1 MLDLAGLLGADN
13 LDAFMRGMARRKY
26 HVLLGAGASLGGR
39 SAGGRPL
46 PGGADVADEL
56 QTLFDIP
63 VGGASN
69 LRRLYSA
76 ARRRSA
82 ADGSGL
88 SDYIR
93 GRFTKTT
100 PPGWLNA
107 FVQVGWQQVW
117 TLNVDDCLSRAYE
130 LHDDVAQQRLVS
142 VSWTDRHRTAR
153 ESESQLLAVHLHGKA
168 SRANREDEL
177 VFDISSYIEA
187 TAAQHRWHRLFGD
200 AYRAQPFLIVGA
212 SLDAEIDLQAVLDQ
226 GQVAMEHPS
235 LIVLR
240 DIDEL
245 QEEEYRGYGLLPV
258 RATADAFFEAVLALL
273 PTHLAELT
281 GREAADVAEVPA
293 EAMRFLHQWK
303 ELSLSDGPAHDRR
316 HDVFKGHEPLWTD
329 AVGERLSTRSV
340 VNNVV
345 SLADSSVTDPA
356 RLLHVMAGPSF
367 SGKTAAMFGAA
378 RRFIREGY
386 KVFQLDSPTAPDVEA
401 LYWWIQRYPKTIL
414 VVDNAADFVKDIAA
428 VYALA
433 AGGPVVPRILAVER
447 AHRLNHINNV
457 LVLTPRVDHSVAP
470 TITNTEIKSLIGVLK
485 KNNRLGDLT
494 GKGEREQ
501 FDYFVKDH
509 QREMFSAM
517 ANLERGREFQTR
529 VLDEYDSIHHDVSL
543 RLLGVAALTAHLG
556 YGVPF
561 EIVQS
566 SAGISSRE
574 LNAALEAELGD
585 LLVASDG
592 SVHLRHRYMG
602 QVLIEYRLTVSEKL
616 EIALRLGASVAPHV
630 SIASISAST
639 IHYRIAR
646 ALMGH
651 DILADLLKND
661 SDAVLDW
668 YEKLQPEFD
677 WNARFWEQRALAAA
691 DALMFEPAFSW
702 AREAVDRRRDSLTLN
717 TVGAVL
723 MRRAVDEARRGRW
736 PAETYELAE
745 LALREA
751 RMFKDANEY
760 PYDTFLVYTLRLVQR
775 VVDLDTSTRSFL
787 ITTWNEWYVS
797 ILARDEATRARL
809 HERLGAANTQWS
821 RLMGLED

>member
-1 MLDLAGLLGADN
+1 MLDLASQLGADN
-13 LDAFMRGMARRKY
+13 MDAFMRGIARRRY
-26 HVLLGAGASLGGR
+26 HVLLGAGASLGGQ
-39 SAGGRPL
+39 SADGRLL
-46 PGGADVADEL
+46 PGGADLADEL
-56 QTLFDIP
+56 QALFGIP

-69 LRRLYSA
+69 LRRLYAA
-76 ARRRSA
+76 ARRRRA

-88 SDYIR
+88 PDYIR

-100 PPGWLNA
+100 PPEWLGA
-107 FVQVGWQQVW
+107 FVQVSWQHVW
-117 TLNVDDCLSRAYE
+117 TLNVDDCLARAYA
-130 LHDDVAQQRLVS
+130 LHEDVAAQRLVS

-168 SRANREDEL
+168 SRVDRGSEL

-187 TAAQHRWHRLFGD
+187 TTAQHRWHRLFGD
-200 AYRAQPFLIVGA
+200 AYRAQPFLVVGA

-226 GQVAMEHPS
+226 GQVDMEHPS

-258 RATADAFFEAVLALL
+258 RATADVFFEAVLALL
-273 PTHLAELT
+273 PTYLAELT
-281 GREAADVAEVPA
+281 GREAAEVAEVPA
-293 EAMRFLHQWK
+293 EAMRFLHQWR
-303 ELSLSDGPAHDRR
+303 ELSLHDGPAHDRR
-316 HDVFKGHEPLWTD
+316 HDVFKGHEPLWAD
-329 AVGERLSTRSV
+329 AVGQRLSTRAV
-340 VNNVV
+340 VSKVI

-356 RLLHVMAGPSF
+356 KLLCVMSGPSF
-367 SGKTAAMFGAA
+367 AGKTAAMFEAA
-378 RRFIREGY
+378 RRFVSHGY
-386 KVFQLDSPTAPDVEA
+386 QVFQFNSPTAPDIAA

-414 VVDNAADFVKDIAA
+414 LFDNAADFAKDIAEI
-428 VYALA
+428 YALA
-433 AGGPVVPRILAVER
+433 AGGPVVPRILAIER
-447 AHRLNHINNV
+447 ARRLNHIDNV
-457 LVLTPRVDHSVAP
+457 LVLTPRIDHQVAP
-470 TITNTEIKSLIGVLK
+470 TMTNTEIRGLIGVLK

-494 GKGEREQ
+494 GKGEQEQ
-501 FDYFVKDH
+501 FDYFVKRH
-509 QREMFSAM
+509 RREIFSSM
-517 ANLERGREFQTR
+517 ANLERGREFQAR
-529 VLDEYDSIHHDVSL
+529 VLDEYDSIHDDVSL

-556 YGVPF
+556 YGVPL

-566 SAGISSRE
+566 SAGITTRE
-574 LNAALEAELGD
+574 LNAALDAELGD
-585 LLVASDG
+585 LLVAADG

-602 QVLIEYRLTVSEKL
+602 QVLIEHRLAVSEKL

-630 SIASISAST
+630 SLASISAST

-651 DILADLLKND
+651 DILSDLLGSD

-691 DALMFEPAFSW
+691 DASLFEPAFSW

-723 MRRAVDEARRGRW
+723 MRRAVNEARPGGW
-736 PAETYELAE
+736 PTETYELAE
-745 LALREA
+745 RALREA

-775 VVDLDTSTRSFL
+775 VGDLDAATRSFL
-787 ITTWNEWYVS
+787 ITTWSEWYVS
-797 ILARDEATRARL
+797 ILARDETTRARL
-809 HERLGAANTQWS
+809 HERLETLNTQWS
-821 RLMGLED
+821 RLMGLGD

>member
-26 HVLLGAGASLGGR
+26 HVLLGAGASSGGR
-39 SAGGRPL
+39 SADARPL
-46 PGGADVADEL
+46 PVGAELADEL
-56 QTLFDIP
+56 QTLFGIP
-63 VGGASN
+63 LGGASN
-69 LRRLYSA
+69 LRRIYAA
-76 ARRRSA
+76 ARQRTA

-100 PPGWLNA
+100 PPEWLNA

-117 TLNVDDCLSRAYE
+117 TLNVDDCLARAYE
-130 LHDDVAQQRLVS
+130 LHGDVAHQRLVS

-153 ESESQLLAVHLHGKA
+153 ESESELLAVHLHGKA
-168 SRANREDEL
+168 SRANRYGEL
-177 VFDISSYIEA
+177 VFDISSYIQA

-200 AYRAQPFLIVGA
+200 AYQAQPFLIVGA

-226 GQVAMEHPS
+226 GQVAIDHPS

-240 DIDEL
+240 DIDDL

-273 PTHLAELT
+273 PTYLAKLT
-281 GREAADVAEVPA
+281 SREAADVAEVPA
-293 EAMRFLHQWK
+293 EAKRFLHQWK
-303 ELSLSDGPAHDRR
+303 ELLVNDGPARDRR

-329 AVGERLSTRSV
+329 AVGGRLSTRTV
-340 VNNVV
+340 VN
-345 SLADSSVTDPA
+345 SLAILADSSVTDAA

-367 SGKTAAMFGAA
+367 SGKTAVMFEAA

-386 KVFQLDSPTAPDVEA
+386 QVFQFDSPTAPDVEA

-414 VVDNAADFVKDIAA
+414 VLDNAADFAKDIAA

-433 AGGPVVPRILAVER
+433 AAGPVVPRILAVER
-447 AHRLNHINNV
+447 ARRLNHIENV
-457 LVLTPRVDHSVAP
+457 LVLTPRVDHTVSP
-470 TITNTEIKSLIGVLK
+470 NITNSEIRSLINVLK

-494 GKGEREQ
+494 GKEEHEQ
-501 FDYFVKDH
+501 FDYFVKEH
-509 QREMFSAM
+509 QRELFTAM

-529 VLDEYDSIHHDVSL
+529 VLGEYDSMHDALSL

-556 YGVPF
+556 YGVPY
-561 EIVQS
+561 EVVQS
-566 SAGISSRE
+566 SAGISPRE
-574 LNAALEAELGD
+574 LNAALEGDLGD

-602 QVLIEYRLTVSEKL
+602 QVLIEHRLTVREKL
-616 EIALRLGASVAPHV
+616 EIALSLGASVAPHV
-630 SIASISAST
+630 SIAAISAST

-651 DILADLLKND
+651 DILADLLERD

-691 DALMFEPAFSW
+691 DSSMFEPAFSW

-723 MRRAVDEARRGRW
+723 MRRAVDEAGRGRW
-736 PAETYELAE
+736 PSETYELAE

-760 PYDTFLVYTLRLVQR
+760 PYDTFLGYTLQLVQR
-775 VVDLDTSTRSFL
+775 VGDLDTSTRSFL
-787 ITTWNEWYVS
+787 ITMWNEWYLS
-797 ILARDEATRARL
+797 IFARDEATRARL
-809 HERLGAANTQWS
+809 HERLETFNTQWS